1 MDPKQILIQLVIAAI
16 CAAIANALVPRTIP
30 GKIIGLILIGLAGVW
45 FGAWAHAL
53 VRNQYGID
61 FDFLNWQFE
70 GVTIIPSIIGSAIIL
85 YVVTALLRWGRYT

>member
-1 MDPKQILIQLVIAAI
+1 MDPKQILVQFVIAVV

-30 GKIIGLILIGLAGVW
+30 GKVFGLILIGLAGVW
-45 FGAWAHAL
+45 LGAWAHAL
-53 VRNQYGID
+53 VRKEYGID
-61 FDFLNWQFE
+61 FDWLNWQLE